1 MSNSYSWWLNSELR
15 TYDDAARYF
24 SKARQPDK
32 GRPLKSWARLFKVGD
47 NYVVRIEAT
56 DVAVFTPDNKLTMVL
71 GMDDLSC
78 YAQTLS
84 SSMHR
89 AIPIAVLRV
98 GKGRYRVQHTKA
110 IDDIRNKGGSPASAW
125 AILRTSP
132 ELFTG
137 MTFDL
142 ATGQALNARKD
153 LKDCVIPDKR
163 LEWVRKLRKFK
174 QGIKVRAKLGVFDTL
189 AKEVHAERMAAGGP
203 SAWRRPDWS
212 DALWVDALYN
222 AIKDEQFP
230 MELMRGF
237 VASASISWWR
247 PTTPTTQD
255 VLKES
260 ENILNNLSINLRT
273 RFGVFDIDQSKVA

>member
-1 MSNSYSWWLNSELR
+1 MSNSYSWWINSELR

-32 GRPLKSWARLFKVGD
+32 GRPLKSWARLFKVDD
-47 NYVVRIEAT
+47 NYVVRIENT
-56 DVAVFTPDNKLTMVL
+56 DVAMFTPDNRLKIVL
-71 GMDDLSC
+71 SMESLS
-78 YAQTLS
+78 YYGQTLS

-110 IDDIRNKGGSPASAW
+110 IDDIRNRGGSPASAW

-153 LKDCVIPDKR
+153 LKDSVIPDKR
-163 LEWVRKLRKFK
+163 LEWIRKLRKFK
-174 QGIKVRAKLGVFDTL
+174 RGIKVRAKLGVLDTL
-189 AKEVHAERMAAGGP
+189 AKEVHAERMAAGNP
-203 SAWRRPDWS
+203 AAWRRPDWS
-212 DALWVDALYN
+212 DAAWIDSLYN

-230 MELMRGF
+230 TELMRGLA
-237 VASASISWWR
+237 ASASISWWR
-247 PTTPTTQD
+247 PTMPTTQD
-255 VLKES
+255 ILKES
-260 ENILNNLSINLRT
+260 DNILNNLSINLRT
-273 RFGVFDIDQSKVA
+273 RFGVFDISEDKAA